1 MKSKGGNETL
11 ERVHA
16 EVSTESIGRV
26 EVSTEFIG
34 SVEVDTESIGTA
46 PI

>member
-11 ERVHA
+11 ERVYV

-34 SVEVDTESIGTA
+34 SVEVDTESLGTA

>member
-11 ERVHA
+11 ERVHV